1 MGSRLLEREA
11 LDADLHLLDGD
22 LVVLGVERGPGPL
35 GRPAIA
41 EAPDERGLLRLVLQ
55 RDRAA
60 AALGLAVEHRLAPLP
75 ELLAMRG
82 IAALEADVRELLLP
96 GDLPD
101 VFFLFPPGL
110 LNDFVP
116 RREPADLRE

>member
-1 MGSRLLEREA
+1 MGGRLLEREA

-41 EAPDERGLLRLVLQ
+41 EAPDEGSLLRLVLQ

-96 GDLPD
+96 RDLPD
-101 VFFLFPPGL
+101 GDVL
-110 LNDFVP
+110 VP
-116 RREPADLRE
+116 FAVLDDV